1 MTLRKRTLLT
11 RLGWLLFGGCA
22 ATSAQT
28 TDLGPPVRTDAG
40 PPAKTVLFPL
50 EAVRPGLTG
59 TAYTV
64 FEGVRPESMSV
75 EILGRLNNALGPK
88 RDLILARLHGSKPE
102 YTGVVAGMSGSP
114 VYIDGKL
121 LGALSYRIG
130 QFSKE
135 PIAGITPIAQ
145 MLEVA
150 NTPNTVL
157 TTSGRDQGKN
167 NLQAMEA
174 PLVFSGFSQETVT
187 RFGDGFKAM
196 GLTPVTGLGGA
207 NPQQRQPEPLE
218 PGSVVS
224 ALLVGGDLSVA
235 ATCTVSYIDADR
247 LLACG
252 HPLTQSGEIDVP
264 MAKAE
269 VLATLASPLNSFKI
283 VNATE
288 IVGAFKQDRSSAIY
302 GRLGAHAQMIPVSV
316 TLSSTEDKGVAT
328 TMHFVVANHRE
339 LTPQLM
345 MAAIYQCLQQ
355 RVGGSTEASYK
366 LDGQIRL
373 SARALKGSTVAP
385 LPPVEVAGWQTQSG
399 FNSGAVNTA
408 LAVGDRFSQLFGN
421 AEDQPQMT
429 GVDLRITTSGQ
440 RRAATLESAH
450 TSLSEVHSGQTLTVD
465 TLIQPYQAS
474 PQRVT
479 TSVTL
484 PQALQPGTLRLLV
497 SDGATLDR
505 LAEPSL
511 NHSLSLSDTVAR
523 LNRSHAND
531 RIYVT
536 VLSHEAEAF
545 LDATPLAEV
554 PLSLANVLEPLK
566 ATQRLRLTGESVLEL
581 GSSAAEDAVS
591 GSQVLTIVVR

>member
-1 MTLRKRTLLT
+1 M
-11 RLGWLLFGGCA
+11 A
-22 ATSAQT
+22 QSA
-28 TDLGPPVRTDAG
+28 DLGPPV
-40 PPAKTVLFPL
+40 KTVLFPL

-64 FEGVRPESMSV
+64 FAGVRPEAMSV

-150 NTPNTVL
+150 NSPETVQAM
-157 TTSGRDQGKN
+157 SRMDQGQN
-167 NLQAMEA
+167 DLQAMEA

-196 GLTPVTGLGGA
+196 GLSPVTGLGSA
-207 NPQQRQPEPLE
+207 DPEKRQPEPLQ

-224 ALLVGGDLSVA
+224 AVLLGGDLSVA

-252 HPLTQSGEIDVP
+252 HPITQSGEIDVP

-288 IVGAFKQDRSSAIY
+288 VVGAFTQDRSSAIY
-302 GRLGAHAQMIPVSV
+302 GQLGAHAKTIPVSV
-316 TLSSTEDKGVAT
+316 TFSSAEDKAMSN
-328 TMHFVVANHRE
+328 TMHFTVANHRE

-345 MAAIYQCLQQ
+345 VAAVYQCLQQ
-355 RVGGSTEASYK
+355 RQSGSSEASYK
-366 LDGQIRL
+366 LEGKILL
-373 SARALKGSTVAP
+373 SARGPEGSKQIA
-385 LPPVEVAGWQTQSG
+385 LPPVEIAGWQTQSG
-399 FNSGAVNTA
+399 FNSGAVNAA
-408 LAVGDRFSQLFGN
+408 LAVGEPFSQLFGN

-429 GVDLRITTSGQ
+429 GVDLHIIASG
-440 RRAATLESAH
+440 RRRSATLESAH
-450 TSLSEVHSGQTLTVD
+450 TSLSEVHAGQTITVET
-465 TLIQPYQAS
+465 TLQPYQQSA
-474 PQRVT
+474 QRVT

-484 PQALQPGTLRLLV
+484 PQTLQPGPLRLV
-497 SDGATLDR
+497 ISDGATLDR
-505 LAEPSL
+505 LAEPSMS
-511 NHSLSLSDTVAR
+511 HPVSLGDAVAR
-523 LNRSHAND
+523 LNRAHAND
-531 RIYVT
+531 RVYVT
-536 VLSHEAEAF
+536 VLSHEAEAS
-545 LDATPLAEV
+545 LDAAPLAEV

-566 ATQRLRLTGESVLEL
+566 ATQRLRLTGESVVEL
-581 GSSAAEDAVS
+581 GSSLVDDAVS

>member
-1 MTLRKRTLLT
+1 MFAKGVTPSSQ
-11 RLGWLLFGGCA
+11 
-22 ATSAQT
+22 SAEP
-28 TDLGPPVRTDAG
+28 GPPV
-40 PPAKTVLFPL
+40 KTVLFPL
-50 EAVRPGLTG
+50 DAVRPGLLG

-64 FEGVRPESMSV
+64 FEGVRPEAMSV

-135 PIAGITPIAQ
+135 PIAGITPIGQ

-150 NTPNTVL
+150 NSPDMVPALSHN
-157 TTSGRDQGKN
+157 SQAQND
-167 NLQAMEA
+167 LQAMEA
-174 PLVFSGFSQETVT
+174 PLVFSGFSQETVS

-196 GLTPVTGLGGA
+196 GLLPVAGLGSA
-207 NPQQRQPEPLE
+207 DPQKRQPEPLQ

-224 ALLVGGDLSVA
+224 AILVGGDLSVA
-235 ATCTVSYIDADR
+235 ATCTVSYIDTDR

-252 HPLTQSGEIDVP
+252 HPLTQSGNIDVP

-288 IVGAFKQDRSSAIY
+288 VVGAFTQDRSSAIY
-302 GRLGAHAQMIPVSV
+302 GRLGAHAQTIPVSV
-316 TLSSTEDKGVAT
+316 TLSSAEDQVT
-328 TMHFVVANHRE
+328 VDTMHFTVASHRE

-345 MAAIYQCLQQ
+345 TAAIYQSLQQ
-355 RVGGSTEASYK
+355 RLSGSAETSYK
-366 LDGQIRL
+366 LDGQISLTAGGLRGSKETRL
-373 SARALKGSTVAP
+373 S
-385 LPPVEVAGWQTQSG
+385 PVLLAGWQTQSG
-399 FNSGAVNTA
+399 FNSGAVNAA
-408 LAVGDRFSQLFGN
+408 LAVGERFSQLFGN
-421 AEDQPQMT
+421 AEDQPLMT
-429 GVDLRITTSGQ
+429 GVDLHITTSRR
-440 RRAATLESAH
+440 RRAATLESAR
-450 TSLSEVHSGQTLTVD
+450 TSVSEVRAGQTITIAT
-465 TLIQPYQAS
+465 TLQPYQRSA
-474 PQRVT
+474 QYVT
-479 TSVTL
+479 TRVTL
-484 PQALQPGTLRLLV
+484 PPTLQPGPLRLLV

-505 LAEPSL
+505 FGEPGT
-511 NHSLSLSDTVAR
+511 NHPLSLPDTVAK
-523 LNRSHAND
+523 LNRAHAND

-536 VLSHEAEAF
+536 VLSHQAEAF

-566 ATQRLRLTGESVLEL
+566 ATQRLRLMGESVLEL
-581 GSSAAEDAVS
+581 GSSLVEDAVS
-591 GSQVLTIVVR
+591 GSQVITIVVR

>member
-1 MTLRKRTLLT
+1 M
-11 RLGWLLFGGCA
+11 
-22 ATSAQT
+22 SAQS
-28 TDLGPPVRTDAG
+28 PEIG

-50 EAVRPGLTG
+50 DAVRADLVG

-64 FEGVRPESMSV
+64 FEGVRPEAMSV

-145 MLEVA
+145 MLEVVNSPDA
-150 NTPNTVL
+150 VQTMSRKDLGDN
-157 TTSGRDQGKN
+157 D
-167 NLQAMEA
+167 LQAMEA
-174 PLVFSGFSQETVT
+174 PLVFSGFSKETVA

-196 GLTPVTGLGGA
+196 GLFPVIGLGGA
-207 NPQQRQPEPLE
+207 DLQKRQPEPLQ

-224 ALLVGGDLSVA
+224 AVLVEGDLSVA
-235 ATCTVSYIDADR
+235 ATCTVSYIDADK

-252 HPLTQSGEIDVP
+252 HPITQSGEIDLP

-288 IVGAFKQDRSSAIY
+288 IVGAFRQDRSSAIY

-316 TLSSTEDKGVAT
+316 TLSSAEDKRSID
-328 TMHFVVANHRE
+328 TMHFAVANHRE
-339 LTPQLM
+339 LTPQLL
-345 MAAIYQCLQQ
+345 MAAVYQCLQQ
-355 RVGGSTEASYK
+355 RQIGSTEASYK
-366 LDGQIRL
+366 LDGQILLAGRGSEEAKIALPAVQL
-373 SARALKGSTVAP
+373 S
-385 LPPVEVAGWQTQSG
+385 GWSAQAG
-399 FNSGAVNTA
+399 FNSGAVNAA
-408 LAVGDRFSQLFGN
+408 LAIGDRFFQLFGN
-421 AEDQPQMT
+421 TEDQPKMT
-429 GVDLRITTSGQ
+429 GVDLHIAYSGR
-440 RRAATLESAH
+440 RRAATLESAR
-450 TSLSEVHSGQTLTVD
+450 TSLLEVRAGQTITVE
-465 TLIQPYQAS
+465 TMLQPYQRSA
-474 PQRVT
+474 QRLT

-484 PQALQPGTLRLLV
+484 PQTLEPGTIRLLI

-505 LAEPSL
+505 LIEPTMA
-511 NHSLSLSDTVAR
+511 HPLSLPDTVAR
-523 LNRSHAND
+523 LNRAHAND

-536 VLSHEAEAF
+536 VLTHETEAF
-545 LDATPLAEV
+545 LDAASLAEV

-566 ATQRLRLTGESVLEL
+566 TAQRLRLMGESAVEL
-581 GSSAAEDAVS
+581 GSSPVDEAVS

>member
-1 MTLRKRTLLT
+1 M
-11 RLGWLLFGGCA
+11 
-22 ATSAQT
+22 
-28 TDLGPPVRTDAG
+28 
-40 PPAKTVLFPL
+40 
-50 EAVRPGLTG
+50 G

-64 FEGVRPESMSV
+64 FEGVRPEAMSV
-75 EILGRLNNALGPK
+75 EILGRLSNALGPK
-88 RDLILARLHGSKPE
+88 RDLILARLHGSRPE

-150 NTPNTVL
+150 NSPGTVQAMPPK
-157 TTSGRDQGKN
+157 SQGDAD
-167 NLQAMEA
+167 LQAMEA
-174 PLVFSGFSQETVT
+174 PLVFSGFNQETVT

-196 GLTPVTGLGGA
+196 GLFPVTGLGGA
-207 NPQQRQPEPLE
+207 DPQKRQPEPLQ

-224 ALLVGGDLSVA
+224 AVLVGGDLSVA
-235 ATCTVSYIDADR
+235 ATCTVSYVDADR

-288 IVGAFKQDRSSAIY
+288 IVGAFTQDRASAIY
-302 GRLGAHAQMIPVSV
+302 GRLGQQAQMLPVSI
-316 TLSSTEDKGVAT
+316 TLSSEDDLRPVE
-328 TMHFVVANHRE
+328 TMHLTVANHRE

-345 MAAIYQCLQQ
+345 MAAVYQCLQQ
-355 RVGGSTEASYK
+355 RQTGSADASYRV
-366 LDGQIRL
+366 DGQIL
-373 SARALKGSTVAP
+373 VSARGRSGGEVSARGSGGAKEIA
-385 LPPVEVAGWQTQSG
+385 LPPVRIAGWNAQAG
-399 FNSGAVNTA
+399 FNSGAVNAA
-408 LAVGDRFSQLFGN
+408 LAIGERFVQLFGN
-421 AEDQPQMT
+421 TEDPPRLT
-429 GVDLRITTSGQ
+429 GVELHISYSGR
-440 RRAATLESAH
+440 RRAATLETAR
-450 TSLSEVHSGQTLTVD
+450 TNLLEMRAGQTIEVATTV
-465 TLIQPYQAS
+465 QPYQEAAH
-474 PQRVT
+474 QVVT
-479 TSVTL
+479 RVTL
-484 PQALQPGTLRLLV
+484 PQTLEPGTLRLLV

-505 LAEPSL
+505 LMESTTSHP
-511 NHSLSLSDTVAR
+511 LSLPDTVAR
-523 LNRSHAND
+523 LNRAHAND

-536 VLSHEAEAF
+536 ALTHQAEAF
-545 LDATPLAEV
+545 VDAAALAEV

-566 ATQRLRLTGESVLEL
+566 DTQRLRLTGESVVEL
-581 GSSAAEDAVS
+581 GSTVIDDAVS